1 MAINDVSLTSGMRSN
16 LLSLQGTV
24 HLLDRTQ
31 ERLSTGKKVNSAID
45 NPVSFFTA
53 RSLTSRASLIEGL
66 KDTMGQAVQT
76 VTAADKGISA
86 ISSMIEQAKG
96 IAQSA
101 LSAESASPA
110 GPVTGAIWLNDISA
124 IGYAKGTISLT
135 DAAEGEVVGLEHNGE
150 GWFLGFMAMADPDDP
165 QTFRLVAGDMN
176 ATAHNLANAITDF
189 NWAGEGELYGFSAV
203 YNEGTNTLT
212 VSKFLA
218 ADNSPLDFT
227 ETDASFT
234 VTASLEI
241 VPPNEPDQVVIGGV
255 TFTATT
261 GATGGQSFNI
271 SGNNTADMEELAQAI
286 NDYAWGDTAFSA
298 TVSNGFLNLSK
309 TVSGAAAD
317 AAAGDFSAAGVVGG
331 GAANM
336 TLVDAEQ
343 ENTFNMTF
351 SRNFQMDDEIHIGN
365 CPTYIAAGINDPD
378 DYEYKFD
385 SGGSVSDTLA
395 NLADAINDYEAEH
408 SWGDYRYAATSTGDV
423 LSVTKINR
431 ATGLT
436 AAIDYNRGNYDIY
449 PLDPSRYTFTTST
462 GALQT
467 ASQEL
472 ISLREQYNTIRTQ
485 LTELA
490 EDSGYKGKNLLN
502 DDDLVV
508 KFEGASLTVSGFD
521 ASAAGLGIT
530 AAAWASEADINA
542 SIAELDAAAT
552 TLSSESSKLSGNL
565 SIITVRQNFSTNM
578 VNTLTEGADK
588 LTLADTNEEGAN
600 MLMLQTRQ
608 SLSTTAL
615 SLSAQAAQSVLQLF
629 R

>member
-255 TFTATT
+255 TF
-261 GATGGQSFNI
+261 I
-271 SGNNTADMEELAQAI
+271 CPRR
-286 NDYAWGDTAFSA
+286 
-298 TVSNGFLNLSK
+298 
-309 TVSGAAAD
+309 
-317 AAAGDFSAAGVVGG
+317 SAARLR
-331 GAANM
+331 
-336 TLVDAEQ
+336 TQ
-343 ENTFNMTF
+343 
-351 SRNFQMDDEIHIGN
+351 R
-365 CPTYIAAGINDPD
+365 P
-378 DYEYKFD
+378 
-385 SGGSVSDTLA
+385 
-395 NLADAINDYEAEH
+395 
-408 SWGDYRYAATSTGDV
+408 ATSAR
-423 LSVTKINR
+423 R
-431 ATGLT
+431 ALW
-436 AAIDYNRGNYDIY
+436 
-449 PLDPSRYTFTTST
+449 
-462 GALQT
+462 
-467 ASQEL
+467 
-472 ISLREQYNTIRTQ
+472 
-485 LTELA
+485 A
-490 EDSGYKGKNLLN
+490 E
-502 DDDLVV
+502 
-508 KFEGASLTVSGFD
+508 
-521 ASAAGLGIT
+521 
-530 AAAWASEADINA
+530 
-542 SIAELDAAAT
+542 
-552 TLSSESSKLSGNL
+552 
-565 SIITVRQNFSTNM
+565 
-578 VNTLTEGADK
+578 
-588 LTLADTNEEGAN
+588 
-600 MLMLQTRQ
+600 
-608 SLSTTAL
+608 
-615 SLSAQAAQSVLQLF
+615 AQPT
-629 R
+629 